1 MILSLVYFDVTNVT
15 ESKDMSRERTSATS
29 VFADILCGIQKKTCV
44 TVFAEGTEGG
54 DFDFHF
60 FETPSQIQLSL
71 DLTT

>member
-1 MILSLVYFDVTNVT
+1 MSQTSQ
-15 ESKDMSRERTSATS
+15 SKDMSRQRQHLQHLSLQT
-29 VFADILCGIQKKTCV
+29 FCV
-44 TVFAEGTEGG
+44 ASKSPCATVFAEGTEGG

>member
-1 MILSLVYFDVTNVT
+1 
-15 ESKDMSRERTSATS
+15 MSRERTSATS
-29 VFADILCGIQKKTCV
+29 VFADILCGIQKNIVLLFLLK
-44 TVFAEGTEGG
+44 ELKGG